1 MRPTTWLGLAGV
13 LLAGGARAGD
23 RMRVYVDPATG
34 AFTGPP
40 ATAAASPTV
49 AGAQSRSADDL
60 VEEPAP
66 GGGTMVHLRGRFQ
79 SPVADGTAPARGP
92 EPPHGTR

>member
-1 MRPTTWLGLAGV
+1 MRPTTWIGLAGV

-23 RMRVYVDPATG
+23 GMRVYVDPATG

-40 ATAAASPTV
+40 PTAAGPPA
-49 AGAQSRSADDL
+49 AAAQGRSADDL
-60 VEEPAP
+60 VEEAAP

-79 SPVADGTAPARGP
+79 TPLVVKPAPAGAPNEPDGTR
-92 EPPHGTR
+92 